1 MDIEKIEED
10 KFCLTISVKSNNE
23 KSFSLPMVALRG
35 LVIFPEMTM
44 HFDVGRKKSVRA
56 IRTAMEKKTNI
67 FLSAQI
73 DMECDDPRI
82 DDVYS
87 LGVVCEVKQV
97 MKLPGT
103 ETLRVV
109 VTGLYR
115 AELLQL
121 ASANPHLSAIVHK
134 VDGEKVSKEDKSYE
148 EALVRKLAK
157 TFEEYAYF
165 IPKLPPDVVIG
176 VSVRK
181 EADEMTD
188 YILSNIPLE
197 YSVKQTLLE
206 ELNPLKRAER
216 LCVILTREIELL
228 KIEEEINDKVQ
239 VQMEENQR
247 EYYLREQMKAI
258 SEELNEGDGAI
269 SEAESFKEKIRAIGF
284 NEDIEKKLL
293 KECDRLMKMQSSS
306 PESAVVRNYL
316 DKVVSLPW
324 NAYTEDNLDIE
335 NAMAILDEDHF
346 GLLDVK
352 ERIVEFL
359 AVRKINPDVK
369 GQIICLA
376 GPPGVGKTSIAR
388 SLARAMNKKYARI
401 SLGGVKDEADIRGHR
416 KTYIGSMP
424 GRIIEAIESAKSSN
438 PLILL
443 DEVDKMGSDHKGDP
457 SSALL
462 EVLDGEQNNSFTDH
476 YLEIPYDLSKVLFV
490 TTANDKSQIPA
501 PLLDRM
507 EIIDLP
513 GYTYEEKFNIA
524 KKHLVPKQ
532 IKENGL
538 KKSYVKFTDKALRL
552 IISGYTKEAGV
563 RVLERT
569 IASVLRKIAVE
580 YAKGFDGKVTV
591 KDTDLQN
598 YLGSVKFKPDDSSKE
613 DKIGVVNG
621 LAYTSVGGSML
632 TVEVAVMDG
641 TGKLELTGSLGDV
654 IKESAKA
661 AISYIRA
668 NADKYRVDKDFYK
681 TKDIHIHFP
690 EGAIPKDGP
699 SAGVTIFTAL
709 VSALADCKVKSSVAM
724 TGEIT
729 ITGRVLPIGGLREK
743 TMAAY
748 IEGIKTVIV
757 PEANKSDLEK
767 IDEKVKEKINFVF
780 ATNADDVLK
789 VALV

>member
-1 MDIEKIEED
+1 METTQNLFNE
-10 KFCLTISVKSNNE
+10 FNE
-23 KSFSLPMVALRG
+23 KSFSMPMVALRG

-82 DDVYS
+82 DDIYS
-87 LGVVCEVKQV
+87 LGVVCEIKQV

-134 VDGEKVSKEDKSYE
+134 VDGQQVLKEEKSYE
-148 EALVRKLAK
+148 EALVRKLEK

-165 IPKLPPDVVIG
+165 IPKLPPDVIIG

-181 EADEMTD
+181 EANEMTD
-188 YILSNIPLE
+188 FILSNIPLE

-228 KIEEEINDKVQ
+228 QIEEEINNKVQ
-239 VQMEENQR
+239 EQMEENQR
-247 EYYLREQMKAI
+247 DYYLREQMKAI

-269 SEAESFKEKIRAIGF
+269 SESEAFKEKIREIGF
-284 NEDIEKKLL
+284 SEDIEKKLF

-306 PESAVVRNYL
+306 PESAVSRNYL
-316 DKVVSLPW
+316 DKIVSLPW
-324 NAYTEDNLDIE
+324 KVFTEDNLDIE

-346 GLLDVK
+346 GLADVK
-352 ERIVEFL
+352 ERIIEFL
-359 AVRKINPDVK
+359 AVRKINPNVK

-388 SLARAMNKKYARI
+388 SLARAMNKNYARI

-424 GRIIEAIESAKSSN
+424 GRIIEAIENAKSSN

-462 EVLDGEQNNSFTDH
+462 EVLDGEQNNAFVDH

-524 KKHLVPKQ
+524 KKYLVPKQ

-538 KKSYVKFTDKALRL
+538 KKSYVKFTDKALKL

-563 RVLERT
+563 RILERT
-569 IASVLRKIAVE
+569 ISTVLRKIAVE

-591 KDTDLQN
+591 KDTDLQK
-598 YLGSVKFKPDDSSKE
+598 YLGAVKYKPDDSSKE

-632 TVEVAVMDG
+632 TVEVAVMEG

-699 SAGVTIFTAL
+699 SAGVTMFTAL
-709 VSALADCKVKSSVAM
+709 VSALSGCKVKSSVAM

-767 IDEKVKEKINFVF
+767 IDDKVKEKINFVF
-780 ATNADDVLK
+780 ASNADDVLK